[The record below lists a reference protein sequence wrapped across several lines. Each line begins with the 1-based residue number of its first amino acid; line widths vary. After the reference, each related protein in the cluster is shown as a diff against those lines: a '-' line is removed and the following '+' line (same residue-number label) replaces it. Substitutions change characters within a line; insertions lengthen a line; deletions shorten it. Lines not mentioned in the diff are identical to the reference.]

1 MGEKQ
6 EALNSVLLDT
16 VNIDRFLQDKKD
28 QNIYFVDQ
36 DDLQDV
42 YVEVPFDGQ
51 NERVFI
57 SKIPAQP
64 GNNVLK
70 LIKAS
75 LRLANEPVTQQNIAE
90 YWLISGKAE
99 NEDQARKNISNYYMD
114 K

>member
-1 MGEKQ
+1 MYKRQ
-6 EALNSVLLDT
+6 LLDT
-16 VNIDRFLQDKKD
+16 VNIDRFFGDTKNE
-28 QNIYFVDQ
+28 NIYFVDQ

-70 LIKAS
+70 LIKAA
-75 LRLANEPVTQQNIAE
+75 LRQDDMPVTQQNIAE
-90 YWLISGKAE
+90 YWLISGRAE
-99 NEDQARKNISNYYMD
+99 NEDQARKNITNYYMD